1 MYPFGRATHASGL
14 ASHAAL
20 LRFSLL
26 MLNFLK
32 AVWPWP
38 AQNAVGSTWGATQKA
53 GHPPGRGRE
62 ARFRPLPAPGVKWAG
77 LPPTP
82 PTPPLHRS
90 SSAPDAP
97 GQQRGTSLGTAPH
110 HPQAVLLSAPGLCP
124 RSLHPKGP
132 EGERSGQELG
142 ASLPLCGSPSEL
154 AVPRAPRFRHRSA
167 CKRAF

>member
-1 MYPFGRATHASGL
+1 MYPFGRATYASGL

-38 AQNAVGSTWGATQKA
+38 ADHAVGSTWGATQKA

-77 LPPTP
+77 LPPP
-82 PTPPLHRS
+82 PPPHRS

-97 GQQRGTSLGTAPH
+97 GQPTTGHQPGDSPPPPPG
-110 HPQAVLLSAPGLCP
+110 SAPLCP
-124 RSLHPKGP
+124 WIVPT
-132 EGERSGQELG
+132 E
-142 ASLPLCGSPSEL
+142 SPSQG
-154 AVPRAPRFRHRSA
+154 ARGGKKWPRTRCFPPALWFPVRTCCSKGSALPAPLGL
-167 CKRAF
+167 